1 MHCWMIYSWIKTGKD
16 FSDLLPI
23 FIAKLSI
30 VIKWR
35 TAINLIAT
43 SCIERAL
50 QLLKVQNRAKWR
62 YQFEVNIN
70 YIVFQP
76 FSKTKQFQKQSS
88 ELFWKKGVLKNF
100 ANFTWKHL
108 WWSLFN
114 NVAGLQ
120 DCNFIKKRFLY
131 RCFLITVLKVLR
143 APILKNMYGRLLL
156 QFQNFK
162 LC

>member
-1 MHCWMIYSWIKTGKD
+1 MIH
-16 FSDLLPI
+16 LPI

-43 SCIERAL
+43 SCIERTL

-100 ANFTWKHL
+100 CKLHMKTPVL
-108 WWSLFN
+108 ESLFN
-114 NVAGLQ
+114 KVAGLQ
-120 DCNFIKKRFLY
+120 DCNFIKKRFLH
-131 RCFLITVLKVLR
+131 RCFLIKVLKVLR
-143 APILKNMYGRLLL
+143 TPVLKNMYGRLLL